1 MAFADVNMVATEIGN
16 LWKTLSISLGLD
28 LRLIEDVERYGNAP
42 NKDKALLALSKWQE
56 RKGKEANK
64 EALIEALDVTKRK
77 DIADQLRAM

>member
-1 MAFADVNMVATEIGN
+1 MVAKEIGN

-28 LRLIEDVERYGNAP
+28 LHLIEDIERYGNAP
-42 NKDKALLALSKWQE
+42 FKDKALLALSKWQE

-64 EALIEALDVTKRK
+64 EALIEALDVAKRK